1 MVVNESIM
9 STGVNVERW
18 VVLKQNYGSLAT
30 ATNWTI
36 SMKLTSQNNT
46 QWYTVCNNLALNY
59 NFPPSLS

>member
-1 MVVNESIM
+1 MVVNESIV
-9 STGVNVERW
+9 STEVNVESR

-46 QWYTVCNNLALNY
+46 Q
-59 NFPPSLS
+59 

>member
-1 MVVNESIM
+1 MVVNKSIV
-9 STGVNVERW
+9 STEVNVESR

-46 QWYTVCNNLALNY
+46 Q
-59 NFPPSLS
+59 